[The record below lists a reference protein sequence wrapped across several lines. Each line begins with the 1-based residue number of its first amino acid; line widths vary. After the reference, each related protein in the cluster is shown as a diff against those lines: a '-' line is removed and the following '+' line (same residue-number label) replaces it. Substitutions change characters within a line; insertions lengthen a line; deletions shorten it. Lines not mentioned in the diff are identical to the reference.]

1 MPAIRVT
8 ARAVPGSAL
17 ACALPASCMDFS
29 TGPAYLTSTNV
40 KTLGRYVNQTGY

>member
-1 MPAIRVT
+1 
-8 ARAVPGSAL
+8 
-17 ACALPASCMDFS
+17 MDFS